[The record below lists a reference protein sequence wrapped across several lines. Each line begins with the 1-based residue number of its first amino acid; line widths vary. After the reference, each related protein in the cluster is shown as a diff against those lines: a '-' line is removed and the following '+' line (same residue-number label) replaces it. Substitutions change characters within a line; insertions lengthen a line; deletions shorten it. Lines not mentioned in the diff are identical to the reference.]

1 MSERNGILKRQLIN
15 KVCLWK
21 CSAIYCH
28 YSIVLLSF
36 DDEMCKDYTWKN
48 MEIPVGAPIA
58 KNINA

>member
-1 MSERNGILKRQLIN
+1 METF
-15 KVCLWK
+15 C
-21 CSAIYCH
+21 YCH

-58 KNINA
+58 ININA